1 MQIFKK
7 SRQIVMSYVVITLG
21 LMLYTF
27 GWSAFMLP
35 MKIVGGGV
43 SGMSAIL
50 YYAVGIHVP
59 IGVLNFIFNAILV
72 AIGFKMLGSK
82 FGANTIYGIIMS
94 SLCFILWQQVLQV
107 DTWFD
112 VEHFGVF
119 MCAVLGGVCCG
130 AGIGLSFI
138 MGGNSGGT
146 DIIALIVCKYHNISP
161 GRVIMLID
169 VVIIG
174 CSFFVSHKLDNVICG
189 YVVMVVMTYVLDMV
203 LDGNKQSYQVMVFS
217 SKNDEIGDA
226 VTKEVGRGALGEL
239 THLGSLLRQVV
250 ERCGQVF
257 LDLLE
262 DLGLGGALE
271 LERHRG
277 GGLEFDGHA
286 TELGQQ
292 VEVVETADEIS
303 DTAVDR
309 SVGAGVGA
317 VLDAGDHGVCRVDS
331 GVHVVPPGTCVDGI
345 GVDGAAYRRELGV
358 VVVPHTVGV
367 VGTDGV
373 LVGTVVEQAVAC
385 LGAVVVAE
393 VRIQADDEL
402 VKTFGGG
409 EVVGAAHGGMLLL
422 EEILAAGDRDDHG
435 SCQQTGKDIFVHF
448 HIPNTLSG

>member
-226 VTKEVGRGALGEL
+226 VTKEVGRGA
-239 THLGSLLRQVV
+239 TLLNAEGCYTKNSQKV
-250 ERCGQVF
+250 
-257 LDLLE
+257 LLMMV
-262 DLGLGGALE
+262 
-271 LERHRG
+271 HRT
-277 GGLEFDGHA
+277 DKPHVM
-286 TELGQQ
+286 QIIHRI
-292 VEVVETADEIS
+292 DEN
-303 DTAVDR
+303 AFV
-309 SVGAGVGA
+309 SVSKAEGV
-317 VLDAGDHGVCRVDS
+317 
-331 GVHVVPPGTCVDGI
+331 
-345 GVDGAAYRRELGV
+345 Y
-358 VVVPHTVGV
+358 
-367 VGTDGV
+367 
-373 LVGTVVEQAVAC
+373 
-385 LGAVVVAE
+385 
-393 VRIQADDEL
+393 
-402 VKTFGGG
+402 
-409 EVVGAAHGGMLLL
+409 
-422 EEILAAGDRDDHG
+422 
-435 SCQQTGKDIFVHF
+435 GKNFEK
-448 HIPNTLSG
+448 LKL

>member
-94 SLCFILWQQVLQV
+94 SLCFILWQQVLKV

-217 SKNDEIGDA
+217 TKNDEIGDA
-226 VTKEVGRGALGEL
+226 VTKEVGRGATL
-239 THLGSLLRQVV
+239 
-250 ERCGQVF
+250 
-257 LDLLE
+257 
-262 DLGLGGALE
+262 
-271 LERHRG
+271 
-277 GGLEFDGHA
+277 
-286 TELGQQ
+286 
-292 VEVVETADEIS
+292 
-303 DTAVDR
+303 
-309 SVGAGVGA
+309 
-317 VLDAGDHGVCRVDS
+317 LDAEGCYTKNSQKVLLMMVHRTDKPHVMQIIHRIDENAFVSVSKAEGV
-331 GVHVVPPGTCVDGI
+331 
-345 GVDGAAYRRELGV
+345 Y
-358 VVVPHTVGV
+358 
-367 VGTDGV
+367 
-373 LVGTVVEQAVAC
+373 
-385 LGAVVVAE
+385 
-393 VRIQADDEL
+393 
-402 VKTFGGG
+402 
-409 EVVGAAHGGMLLL
+409 
-422 EEILAAGDRDDHG
+422 
-435 SCQQTGKDIFVHF
+435 GKNFEK
-448 HIPNTLSG
+448 LKL

>member
-217 SKNDEIGDA
+217 TKNDEIGDA
-226 VTKEVGRGALGEL
+226 VTKEVGRGATL
-239 THLGSLLRQVV
+239 
-250 ERCGQVF
+250 
-257 LDLLE
+257 
-262 DLGLGGALE
+262 
-271 LERHRG
+271 
-277 GGLEFDGHA
+277 
-286 TELGQQ
+286 
-292 VEVVETADEIS
+292 
-303 DTAVDR
+303 
-309 SVGAGVGA
+309 
-317 VLDAGDHGVCRVDS
+317 LDAEGCYTKNSQKVLLMMVHRTDKPHVMQIIHRIDENAFVSVSKAEGV
-331 GVHVVPPGTCVDGI
+331 
-345 GVDGAAYRRELGV
+345 Y
-358 VVVPHTVGV
+358 
-367 VGTDGV
+367 
-373 LVGTVVEQAVAC
+373 
-385 LGAVVVAE
+385 
-393 VRIQADDEL
+393 
-402 VKTFGGG
+402 
-409 EVVGAAHGGMLLL
+409 
-422 EEILAAGDRDDHG
+422 
-435 SCQQTGKDIFVHF
+435 GKNFEK
-448 HIPNTLSG
+448 LKL